1 MSLSSNTK
9 SAHGTRHNNAGEWRP
24 NENIFPHLPRSMF
37 DRASGA
43 LLKMRNDIRIQ
54 RYRGINRPMTM
65 TLASLKPPLPAR
77 PVPEPPHV
85 PDWLIHEDYALLQV
99 CYYNFLVLFLSV
111 CNLYYIF
118 YLYFVLNLG
127 CTKSARNDIKF
138 SNIMP
143 GSYTKLGSSL

>member
-1 MSLSSNTK
+1 MNLLHFFLDRSCLPGSLSLSTTK
-9 SAHGTRHNNAGEWRP
+9 SMYGPRDNNAGEWRP

-54 RYRGINRPMTM
+54 RYRGINRPMTL

-99 CYYNFLVLFLSV
+99 S
-111 CNLYYIF
+111 
-118 YLYFVLNLG
+118 
-127 CTKSARNDIKF
+127 
-138 SNIMP
+138 
-143 GSYTKLGSSL
+143 

>member
-1 MSLSSNTK
+1 MNKYIFLDRSCLSGSLTSNTK
-9 SAHGTRHNNAGEWRP
+9 SIYGTRDNNAGEWRP
-24 NENIFPHLPRSMF
+24 NENVFPHLPRSMF
-37 DRASGA
+37 DRSSSA

-99 CYYNFLVLFLSV
+99 IV
-111 CNLYYIF
+111 F
-118 YLYFVLNLG
+118 Y
-127 CTKSARNDIKF
+127 
-138 SNIMP
+138 
-143 GSYTKLGSSL
+143 

>member
-1 MSLSSNTK
+1 MSYSCFIGLLVAISNLSLILNKLYNFFVDRSCLPGSLSSSTK
-9 SAHGTRHNNAGEWRP
+9 SMYGTRDNSAGEWRI

-99 CYYNFLVLFLSV
+99 S
-111 CNLYYIF
+111 YYI
-118 YLYFVLNLG
+118 Y
-127 CTKSARNDIKF
+127 
-138 SNIMP
+138 
-143 GSYTKLGSSL
+143 

>member
-1 MSLSSNTK
+1 MITFLDRLSLPVSLSSSTK
-9 SAHGTRHNNAGEWRP
+9 SAHGTRDNNAGEWRP

-99 CYYNFLVLFLSV
+99 CYCNFFGI
-111 CNLYYIF
+111 IF
-118 YLYFVLNLG
+118 EYLYLV
-127 CTKSARNDIKF
+127 
-138 SNIMP
+138 
-143 GSYTKLGSSL
+143 

>member
-1 MSLSSNTK
+1 MPGSLSSNTK
-9 SAHGTRHNNAGEWRP
+9 SVRDNSAGEWRP

-43 LLKMRNDIRIQ
+43 LLKMRNDVRIQ

-85 PDWLIHEDYALLQV
+85 PDWLIHEDYVLLQV
-99 CYYNFLVLFLSV
+99 C
-111 CNLYYIF
+111 IF
-118 YLYFVLNLG
+118 
-127 CTKSARNDIKF
+127 
-138 SNIMP
+138 
-143 GSYTKLGSSL
+143 KL

>member
-1 MSLSSNTK
+1 VSLSSSSK
-9 SAHGTRHNNAGEWRP
+9 STYGTRDNNAGEWRP
-24 NENIFPHLPRSMF
+24 NENIFPHIPRSMF
-37 DRASGA
+37 DRASSA

-99 CYYNFLVLFLSV
+99 C
-111 CNLYYIF
+111 
-118 YLYFVLNLG
+118 
-127 CTKSARNDIKF
+127 
-138 SNIMP
+138 
-143 GSYTKLGSSL
+143 

>member
-1 MSLSSNTK
+1 
-9 SAHGTRHNNAGEWRP
+9 
-24 NENIFPHLPRSMF
+24 MF

-43 LLKMRNDIRIQ
+43 LLKMRNDVRIQ
-54 RYRGINRPMTM
+54 RYRGVNRPMTL

-99 CYYNFLVLFLSV
+99 NYQFLFSFNFLN
-111 CNLYYIF
+111 NLI
-118 YLYFVLNLG
+118 YLNFFFTG

-138 SNIMP
+138 SNIMSSP
-143 GSYTKLGSSL
+143 YTQLGLSIRVG

>member
-1 MSLSSNTK
+1 MSLSSSTK
-9 SAHGTRHNNAGEWRP
+9 SAHGTRDNNAGEWRP

-99 CYYNFLVLFLSV
+99 CYCNFFYIISEYLYIVL
-111 CNLYYIF
+111 YT
-118 YLYFVLNLG
+118 LYFVLNLG
-127 CTKSARNDIKF
+127 CSKSARNDIEF

-143 GSYTKLGSSL
+143 GSYT

>member
-1 MSLSSNTK
+1 MHFFLDRSCLPGSLSTNTK
-9 SAHGTRHNNAGEWRP
+9 SIYGTCDNNAGEWRP
-24 NENIFPHLPRSMF
+24 NENVFPHLPRSMF
-37 DRASGA
+37 DRSSSA

-99 CYYNFLVLFLSV
+99 SNHTLLTLVLTT
-111 CNLYYIF
+111 YYSFGF
-118 YLYFVLNLG
+118 YLG
-127 CTKSARNDIKF
+127 CSKGARNDIKF
-138 SNIMP
+138 NNIMS
-143 GSYTKLGSSL
+143 GSYT

>member
-1 MSLSSNTK
+1 MSFLTFLDRSCLPGTLSSNTK
-9 SAHGTRHNNAGEWRP
+9 SMYGSRDNCAGEWRP
-24 NENIFPHLPRSMF
+24 NENVFPHLPRSMF

-77 PVPEPPHV
+77 PVQEPPHV

-99 CYYNFLVLFLSV
+99 SYFNISINLVV
-111 CNLYYIF
+111 NIF
-118 YLYFVLNLG
+118 IQFHI
-127 CTKSARNDIKF
+127 CF
-138 SNIMP
+138 S
-143 GSYTKLGSSL
+143 

>member
-1 MSLSSNTK
+1 MLSSSTK
-9 SAHGTRHNNAGEWRP
+9 STHVTREIAGEWRP

-54 RYRGINRPMTM
+54 RYRGIYRPMTM

-99 CYYNFLVLFLSV
+99 SYCHLLF
-111 CNLYYIF
+111 NQHWFKIH
-118 YLYFVLNLG
+118 
-127 CTKSARNDIKF
+127 
-138 SNIMP
+138 
-143 GSYTKLGSSL
+143 

>member
-1 MSLSSNTK
+1 MNFYFFLDRSCLPGSLSLSTTK
-9 SAHGTRHNNAGEWRP
+9 SMYGPRDNNAGEWRP

-54 RYRGINRPMTM
+54 RYRGINRPMTL

-99 CYYNFLVLFLSV
+99 SYNIVKKLFIYFLNS
-111 CNLYYIF
+111 
-118 YLYFVLNLG
+118 
-127 CTKSARNDIKF
+127 
-138 SNIMP
+138 
-143 GSYTKLGSSL
+143 

>member
-1 MSLSSNTK
+1 MNIIALDRTCLSGSVSSNTK
-9 SAHGTRHNNAGEWRP
+9 SLYGTHDSVGEWRP

-99 CYYNFLVLFLSV
+99 KLLFININFI
-111 CNLYYIF
+111 Y
-118 YLYFVLNLG
+118 
-127 CTKSARNDIKF
+127 
-138 SNIMP
+138 
-143 GSYTKLGSSL
+143 

>member
-1 MSLSSNTK
+1 MY
-9 SAHGTRHNNAGEWRP
+9 GTQNNAGEWRP

-37 DRASGA
+37 DRSSGA

-54 RYRGINRPMTM
+54 RYRGVNRPMTL

-99 CYYNFLVLFLSV
+99 NICNLLIIVLFK
-111 CNLYYIF
+111 LYL
-118 YLYFVLNLG
+118 LYFIFFYLG

-138 SNIMP
+138 SNFM
-143 GSYTKLGSSL
+143 SSSHA

>member
-1 MSLSSNTK
+1 MAFLIFLDRSGLPGTLSSNTK
-9 SAHGTRHNNAGEWRP
+9 SMYGSRDNNAGEWRP

-77 PVPEPPHV
+77 PVQEPPHV

-99 CYYNFLVLFLSV
+99 SY
-111 CNLYYIF
+111 CN
-118 YLYFVLNLG
+118 
-127 CTKSARNDIKF
+127 
-138 SNIMP
+138 
-143 GSYTKLGSSL
+143 

>member
-1 MSLSSNTK
+1 MSTEFIYYTLYSTKNNVNSTFPLFVDRLSLPVSLSSSTK
-9 SAHGTRHNNAGEWRP
+9 SAHGTRDNNAGEWRP

-77 PVPEPPHV
+77 PVPEPSHV

-99 CYYNFLVLFLSV
+99 FYCNFWYYF
-111 CNLYYIF
+111 
-118 YLYFVLNLG
+118 
-127 CTKSARNDIKF
+127 
-138 SNIMP
+138 
-143 GSYTKLGSSL
+143 